1 MKLPARSDD
10 PIDGYINANYINS
23 SRGDKIFIAAQG
35 PLPQTRE
42 NFWRMVVQEKVNLIV
57 MLTGLKENGKIKC
70 DQYWPSS
77 ETGEYTFDH
86 NSLVVQLI
94 SEEVLMPG
102 LIRRQFKINQSQ
114 VLTQLQYETWP
125 DHGAP
130 EQKDFKLMEVLLLMI
145 SEC

>member
-1 MKLPARSDD
+1 MCTVTHSLVKLPARADD

-42 NFWRMVVQEKVNLIV
+42 NFWRMVLQEKVNLIV
-57 MLTGLKENGKIKC
+57 MLTGLKENGKTKC

-77 ETGEYTFDH
+77 ETGDYVFDH
-86 NSLVVQLI
+86 NTLVVSLI

-102 LIRRQFKINQSQ
+102 LIRR
-114 VLTQLQYETWP
+114 
-125 DHGAP
+125 
-130 EQKDFKLMEVLLLMI
+130 
-145 SEC
+145 